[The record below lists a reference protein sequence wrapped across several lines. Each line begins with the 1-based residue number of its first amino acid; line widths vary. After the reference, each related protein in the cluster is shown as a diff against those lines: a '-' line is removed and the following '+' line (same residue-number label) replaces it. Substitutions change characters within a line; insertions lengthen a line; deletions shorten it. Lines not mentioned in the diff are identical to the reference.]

1 MYQVTIKNGNNKTII
16 NAVSTH
22 MKAPRI
28 TGSIKQ
34 GINVIDSFTFE
45 ILPNNQGYNKL
56 HPLITLVEVLNT
68 VTKKLE
74 FKGRILNIKS
84 SMDSN
89 GVFSKTV
96 VCESELAYLMDSVQ
110 TYGEYHDITVSD
122 FLGVILDNHNKKV
135 NTSKRFVLGNV
146 TVTDSNNSLYRYLG
160 YAKTFDTIKDKLI
173 DRLGGE
179 LQIRYENDV
188 RYLDYLKKI
197 GSTKKTDI
205 RLSKN
210 LECIE
215 EEKDPSQ
222 IVTRLIPIGATIEK
236 EVVEGEADEETQ
248 EESVKLTIKEVNNGI
263 EYIDD
268 EEAIKQYG
276 IICGVHEWSDV
287 TKANNLLTKARKF
300 LENNNKTI
308 KKYSLTALDLGILGL
323 NFNSFELY
331 NSYPVINPVMDINE
345 TLRVIEKTIKIDE
358 PENST
363 LVFANKFEDIKAKQ
377 SNTNKK
383 LNNVAEKIK
392 LREVTSLTH
401 SKRIAN
407 SELKI
412 INLTSKLEKV
422 LKDIEELKK

>member
-1 MYQVTIKNGNNKTII
+1 MYQVAIKNGNNKTII

-22 MKAPRI
+22 VKAPRI
-28 TGSIKQ
+28 TGEIKQ

-84 SMDSN
+84 SMDSS
-89 GVFSKTV
+89 GIFSKTV

-110 TYGEYHDITVSD
+110 VYGEYHDITVRD

-135 NTSKRFVLGNV
+135 NASKRFTLGNV
-146 TVTDSNNSLYRYLG
+146 TVTDSNDSLYRYLG

-179 LQIRYENDV
+179 LQIRYEGDV

-222 IVTRLIPIGATIEK
+222 IITRLIPIGATIEK

-268 EEAIKQYG
+268 EEAIEQYG
-276 IICGVHEWSDV
+276 IICGVNEWPDV

-308 KKYSLTALDLGILGL
+308 KKYSLNALDLGLLGL

-345 TLRVIEKTIKIDE
+345 ILRVIEKTIKIDE

-363 LVFANKFEDIKAKQ
+363 LVFANKFEDIKTKQ
-377 SNTNKK
+377 SSANKK

-392 LREVTSLTH
+392 LREVTSLMH

-412 INLTSKLEKV
+412 IDLTSKLEKV

>member
-1 MYQVTIKNGNNKTII
+1 M
-16 NAVSTH
+16 
-22 MKAPRI
+22 R
-28 TGSIKQ
+28 
-34 GINVIDSFTFE
+34 
-45 ILPNNQGYNKL
+45 KL
-56 HPLITLVEVLNT
+56 LSLWRKESKCLN
-68 VTKKLE
+68 
-74 FKGRILNIKS
+74 
-84 SMDSN
+84 
-89 GVFSKTV
+89 
-96 VCESELAYLMDSVQ
+96 
-110 TYGEYHDITVSD
+110 
-122 FLGVILDNHNKKV
+122 NHNKKV
-135 NTSKRFVLGNV
+135 NASKRFVLGNV
-146 TVTDSNNSLYRYLG
+146 TVTDNNNSLYRYLG

-222 IVTRLIPIGATIEK
+222 IITRLIPIGATIEK
-236 EVVEGEADEETQ
+236 EVEEGEADNETQ

-276 IICGVHEWSDV
+276 IICGVNEWSDV

-377 SNTNKK
+377 SSTNKK

-392 LREVTSLTH
+392 LR
-401 SKRIAN
+401 
-407 SELKI
+407 
-412 INLTSKLEKV
+412 
-422 LKDIEELKK
+422 

>member
-28 TGSIKQ
+28 TGGIKQ

-56 HPLITLVEVLNT
+56 HPLITLVEVLNI

-110 TYGEYHDITVSD
+110 TYGEYHNITVSD

-135 NTSKRFVLGNV
+135 NASKRFVLGNV
-146 TVTDSNNSLYRYLG
+146 TVTDNNNSLYRYLG

-222 IVTRLIPIGATIEK
+222 IITRLIPIGATIEK

-268 EEAIKQYG
+268 EEAIEQYG
-276 IICGVHEWSDV
+276 IICGVNEWPDV

-377 SNTNKK
+377 SSTNKK
-383 LNNVAEKIK
+383 LNNVTEKIK

-412 INLTSKLEKV
+412 ISLTNKLEKA

>member
-22 MKAPRI
+22 VKAPRI
-28 TGSIKQ
+28 TGEIKQ

-45 ILPNNQGYNKL
+45 IFPNNQGYNKL
-56 HPLITLVEVLNT
+56 HPLVTLVEVLNT
-68 VTKKLE
+68 NTKKLE
-74 FKGRILNIKS
+74 FKGRILNVKS
-84 SMDSN
+84 SMDSS
-89 GVFSKTV
+89 GIFSKTG

-110 TYGEYHDITVSD
+110 TYGEYHDITVRD

-135 NTSKRFVLGNV
+135 NTSKRFTLGNV

-160 YAKTFDTIKDKLI
+160 YTKTFDTIKDKLI

-179 LQIRYENDV
+179 LQIRYEGDV
-188 RYLDYLKKI
+188 RYLDYLKSI

-222 IVTRLIPIGATIEK
+222 IITRLIPIGATLEK
-236 EVVEGEADEETQ
+236 ETEEGKEDAETE
-248 EESVKLTIKEVNNGI
+248 EESQKLTISSVNNGVI
-263 EYIDD
+263 YIDD
-268 EEAIKQYG
+268 EEAISEFG
-276 IICGVHEWSDV
+276 IICGVHEWSNV
-287 TKANNLLTKARKF
+287 TKAENLLSKAKKF
-300 LENNNKTI
+300 LKTNNKTV
-308 KKYSLTALDLGILGL
+308 KKYSLNALDLGLLGL

-377 SNTNKK
+377 SSANKK

-392 LREVTSLTH
+392 LREVTSLMH

-412 INLTSKLEKV
+412 IDLTSKLEKV